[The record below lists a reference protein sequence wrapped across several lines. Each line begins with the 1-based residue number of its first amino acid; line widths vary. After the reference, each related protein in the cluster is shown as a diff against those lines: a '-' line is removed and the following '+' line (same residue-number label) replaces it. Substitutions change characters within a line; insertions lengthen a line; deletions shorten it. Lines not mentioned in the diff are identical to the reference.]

1 MNFHEGLDGRYPM
14 KKRNFVDISSI
25 FTNAARG
32 RAGAHPERLAS
43 VPQNGSLTTERLAR
57 TVKVPNML

>member
-1 MNFHEGLDGRYPM
+1 MNFLEGLGERFPM
-14 KKRNFVDISSI
+14 QQRRSADFASI

-43 VPQNGSLTTERLAR
+43 VPHIGLLTAERSAR
-57 TVKVPNML
+57 TVKVPNTL